1 MNTSI
6 TMKKP
11 LVGLTKLSFML
22 FMIGI
27 LASSFEAKAQ
37 QGLYDYKDFTPYE
50 KQRCDL
56 TNEAMEKITK
66 VMESLSPYDQMSLGL
81 TYAKVIENAENEYDL
96 MLAHENFMT
105 TLFGVSSLTEPE
117 TYYEYQVMEEFK
129 SIAKWYF
136 PQRTQVE
143 KKRTALDDA
152 REKER
157 NSGKETLNRNVKSA
171 FLLWAKKGEYEKRDE
186 YLMRIQEQAIEKFD
200 SICTWHCIS
209 RFFHNLDE
217 KEIGYD
223 ADNETYSFRLFHKI
237 NEREEKEQAP
247 VVMTANMPVEE
258 AKILGKM
265 QSGIVVPLN
274 LYRYQ
279 GYLCTKTMLFPYRY
293 QGKQYNYYFEGNF
306 ESNEPLMVAYDD
318 LQCNNSDLNGV
329 MSGYVFNYNRY
340 MDEMVSLTDSLNLM
354 EFQTQKK
361 IETIRGLCRRI
372 KTDSQDQNPWNSFAR
387 FINDNYK
394 NQNFS
399 LSQISLF
406 EYYENNQMNYY
417 KEVPILT
424 NKTDFKNRYDVLSE
438 IIPLLEQFV
447 QTVFS
452 DYSFLFDSDQEFLK
466 FFLNENGFDE
476 TKLAEI
482 VSKRFK
488 SFTSN
493 LRDGLGLK
501 GSSNSPIGKEMLD
514 YCRLGYY
521 EHNKWTEI
529 NYLPAI
535 SQTIENLL
543 AEFVSQNRPLEKA
556 KNRYNGSYRNF
567 MISYVYG
574 K

>member
-6 TMKKP
+6 TMKKKP
-11 LVGLTKLSFML
+11 LVGLMKLSIMS
-22 FMIGI
+22 FMIG
-27 LASSFEAKAQ
+27 LLVNSLEAKAQ

-171 FLLWAKKGEYEKRDE
+171 FLSWAKKGEYEKRDE
-186 YLMRIQEQAIEKFD
+186 YLMRLQEQAIEKFD

-209 RFFHNLDE
+209 QFFHNLDE

-237 NEREEKEQAP
+237 NVRDEKEQAP

-265 QSGIVVPLN
+265 QSGTVVPLN
-274 LYRYQ
+274 LYCYQ

-293 QGKQYNYYFEGNF
+293 QGKQYNYYFKGDF
-306 ESNEPLMVAYDD
+306 ESNESVTILYDD
-318 LQCNNSDLNGV
+318 LRCNDPELNEV
-329 MSGYVFNYNRY
+329 MVGYVFDYNQC
-340 MDEMVSLTDSLNLM
+340 MDEMIRLTDSLNQMAHNTYSKIDNLRK
-354 EFQTQKK
+354 ECKK
-361 IETIRGLCRRI
+361 IEKQYTYCPWSWDEYLRMMHSVFKSMKKPSFASDFWDAYSNFLNYLDPVTIVTSKLEYSERLGFVVLCDTTGQLFVLNAFRSYRFLFNSDKEFTDFFFSEEPYDINKLQDNIRI
-372 KTDSQDQNPWNSFAR
+372 KFNELTASIVDASELHGAKDKTVGQNMLNYCYLIQEGPFLQQYTRELLTAFVDQNK
-387 FINDNYK
+387 I
-394 NQNFS
+394 
-399 LSQISLF
+399 LS
-406 EYYENNQMNYY
+406 
-417 KEVPILT
+417 KE
-424 NKTDFKNRYDVLSE
+424 KKRYDKNN
-438 IIPLLEQFV
+438 LLENH
-447 QTVFS
+447 
-452 DYSFLFDSDQEFLK
+452 DYDTFIK
-466 FFLNENGFDE
+466 KYIKG
-476 TKLAEI
+476 EI
-482 VSKRFK
+482 
-488 SFTSN
+488 
-493 LRDGLGLK
+493 
-501 GSSNSPIGKEMLD
+501 
-514 YCRLGYY
+514 
-521 EHNKWTEI
+521 
-529 NYLPAI
+529 
-535 SQTIENLL
+535 
-543 AEFVSQNRPLEKA
+543 
-556 KNRYNGSYRNF
+556 
-567 MISYVYG
+567 
-574 K
+574 

>member
-6 TMKKP
+6 TMKKKP
-11 LVGLTKLSFML
+11 LVSLMKLSIML
-22 FMIGI
+22 FMIG
-27 LASSFEAKAQ
+27 LLVSSLEAKAQ
-37 QGLYDYKDFTPYE
+37 QGLYDYKGFTPYE

-81 TYAKVIENAENEYDL
+81 TYAKIIENAENEYDL

-157 NSGKETLNRNVKSA
+157 NSGKETLNRNVKSV
-171 FLLWAKKGEYEKRDE
+171 FLSWAKKGEYEKRDE
-186 YLMRIQEQAIEKFD
+186 YLMRLQEQAIEKFD
-200 SICTWHCIS
+200 SICTWHCLS
-209 RFFHNLDE
+209 QFFHNLDE

-237 NEREEKEQAP
+237 NERDEKEQAP

-265 QSGIVVPLN
+265 QSGTVVPLN

-293 QGKQYNYYFEGNF
+293 QGKQYNYYFKGDF
-306 ESNEPLMVAYDD
+306 ESNESVTIPYDD
-318 LQCNNSDLNGV
+318 LRCNNPELDGV
-329 MSGYVFNYNRY
+329 MHGYIFNYNQY
-340 MDEMVSLTDSLNLM
+340 MDEMASLTDSLNLIASS
-354 EFQTQKK
+354 TRNK
-361 IETIRGLCRRI
+361 IESIRELCRKI
-372 KTDSQDQNPWNSFAR
+372 KATFQVNHNPWEDFVKLVNSAFQNR
-387 FINDNYK
+387 DFGLSPIEFI
-394 NQNFS
+394 
-399 LSQISLF
+399 
-406 EYYENNQMNYY
+406 QMNYV
-417 KEVPILT
+417 KEVPLLT
-424 NKTDFKNRYDVLSE
+424 NKTDFNNRYEVLSE
-438 IIPLLEQFV
+438 FISLAEGFIS
-447 QTVFS
+447 TYFS
-452 DYSFLFDSDQEFLK
+452 EYRILFDSDQEFAN

-476 TKLAEI
+476 AKLVDI
-482 VSKRFK
+482 VSKRFR
-488 SFTSN
+488 SFISN
-493 LRDGLGLK
+493 LGDGQGLK
-501 GSSNSPIGKEMLD
+501 GSYNSPIGKEMLI

-521 EHNKWTEI
+521 KESEFFEAE
-529 NYLPAI
+529 YLP
-535 SQTIENLL
+535 SVSRMIEKLL
-543 AEFVSQNRPLEKA
+543 ADFISQNRPLEKA
-556 KNRYNGSYRNF
+556 KNRHNGSCRNF
-567 MISYVYG
+567 MISYVYD